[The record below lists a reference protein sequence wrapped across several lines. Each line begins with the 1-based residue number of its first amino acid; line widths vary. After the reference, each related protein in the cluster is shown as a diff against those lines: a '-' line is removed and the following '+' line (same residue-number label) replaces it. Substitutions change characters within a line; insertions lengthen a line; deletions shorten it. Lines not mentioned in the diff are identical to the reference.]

1 MIEQGS
7 DTLILLLSVTSGAQ
21 ARDLIRDIVKEH
33 SHWDTWDENLPKPE
47 FLWVTG
53 MYEIIGNWDLAVFIQ
68 ARTGVQKKLISRIRR
83 EILKHTNLHNS
94 QPVHERGGRFGR
106 FQGIVANYERPSLD
120 PNDSADFRR
129 TTFARPHEYEEKGRT
144 RTFIVVD
151 VPDEEH
157 DAPDVKDL
165 LARLHLAILD
175 SPVAA
180 IVERIYANSTQFVL
194 ELISSG
200 PGATDVTQFNR
211 LIEPILSE
219 AALLKYTLLCYEY
232 DEVPFGW
239 GPLPDPK
246 KPGPTGRTR

>member
-1 MIEQGS
+1 MIERGS

-21 ARDLIRDIVKEH
+21 ARDLIRKIVKEH
-33 SHWDTWDENLPKPE
+33 DEWDAWDENLPKPE
-47 FLWVTG
+47 SLWVTG

-68 ARTGVQKKLISRIRR
+68 ARTGVQKKLISQIRR
-83 EILKHTNLHNS
+83 EILKQTNLHSS

-120 PNDSADFRR
+120 PGNSGDFRR
-129 TTFARPHEYEEKGRT
+129 TTFERPQEYEEKGRT

-151 VPDEEH
+151 IPDEEH
-157 DAPDVKDL
+157 TPPDVRDL
-165 LARLHLAILD
+165 LKKLHVAVSG
-175 SPVAA
+175 SPVATT
-180 IVERIYANSTQFVL
+180 VERVYANSTQFVL
-194 ELISSG
+194 ELMSTG
-200 PGATDVTQFNR
+200 PGATDITRFNR
-211 LIEPILSE
+211 LIEPSLSE

-239 GPLPDPK
+239 GPLPSGG